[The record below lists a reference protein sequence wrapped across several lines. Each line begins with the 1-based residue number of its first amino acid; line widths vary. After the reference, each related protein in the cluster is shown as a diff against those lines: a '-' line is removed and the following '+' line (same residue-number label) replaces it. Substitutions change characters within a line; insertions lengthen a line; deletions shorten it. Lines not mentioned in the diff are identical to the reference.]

1 MEINSNKLVMKFTAE
16 QIQENYNDFL
26 SNISKYISS
35 PRKEQLLD
43 FYKEKE
49 EILVLAPASSREAYH
64 SAFTGGYVDHVNRV
78 VKASLDLYELW
89 NSYREID
96 TFTKEELVFSAI
108 NHDLGK
114 LGVGNK
120 PSYIPNDSEWHIK
133 NQGQIYKTNTELP
146 FFTVPDRSL
155 FTLQQAGIYYSENE
169 YLGIKLH
176 DGLYDD
182 VNKPY
187 LISYNV
193 ESRLRTSLPLILHQ
207 ADFLASRVEWEDQ
220 WLHKLGKKQEPKV
233 NNYKSNNEYSKGPSQ
248 QAYKQLAIKNQGL
261 MDAFKNI

>member
-1 MEINSNKLVMKFTAE
+1 MKQDTKAQWE
-16 QIQENYNDFL
+16 QLMVYIETYIQ
-26 SNISKYISS
+26 S
-35 PRKEQLLD
+35 PRKEALINMYESIAD
-43 FYKEKE
+43 R
-49 EILVLAPASSREAYH
+49 VLTAPASSNTSRH
-64 SAFTGGYVDHVNRV
+64 NCWPGGYIDHVNRV
-78 VKASLDLYELW
+78 VKCAIELW
-89 NSYREID
+89 D
-96 TFTKEELVFSAI
+96 TWDSLGADTKNYTKEELVFSAI

-120 PSYIPNDSEWHIK
+120 PSYIPNDSEWHVK
-133 NQGQIYKTNTELP
+133 NQGQIYKTNSELP

-155 FTLQQAGIYYSENE
+155 FVLQQAGIPFSENE

-182 VNKPY
+182 MNKPY

-193 ESRLRTSLPLILHQ
+193 ESRLRTSLPFILHQ

-220 WLHKLGKKQEPKV
+220 WLHKLGKKQEPKT
-233 NNYKSNNEYSKGPSQ
+233 NNYKSNNGYSKGPSQ
-248 QAYKQLAIKNQGL
+248 QAYKQLANKNQGL